1 MRGSLRDRSNPP
13 ERLFLESDAPFMLPV
28 CSFMDKQC
36 LLYLTNY
43 VHRMGGERE
52 RETER
57 VDTYMYDCNNVPCTC
72 TNTCTSTAGSWF

>member
-13 ERLFLESDAPFMLPV
+13 ERLFLESDALFMLPPLPV

-57 VDTYMYDCNNVPCTC
+57 VDTYIHL
-72 TNTCTSTAGSWF
+72 WLQ